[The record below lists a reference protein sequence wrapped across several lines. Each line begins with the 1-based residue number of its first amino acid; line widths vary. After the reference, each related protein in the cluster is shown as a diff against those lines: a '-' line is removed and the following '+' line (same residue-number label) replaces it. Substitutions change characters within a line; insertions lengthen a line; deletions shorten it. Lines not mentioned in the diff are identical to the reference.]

1 MLSLDPQTKFGK
13 NRKQKLIR
21 ITNRTLL
28 QMFLLFLS
36 NNDRYD
42 TLVNDILNKNLTH
55 DDSIPLLF
63 DQEQHPKLY
72 ELINMIQQ
80 NHSS

>member
-1 MLSLDPQTKFGK
+1 MLYLDPQTKFGK

-21 ITNRTLL
+21 ISNKTLL
-28 QMFLLFLS
+28 QMFLVFLS
-36 NNDRYD
+36 NDYRYD
-42 TLVNDILNKNLTH
+42 TLTKEILSKDLSH

-63 DQEQHPKLY
+63 DLEQHPKLY
-72 ELINMIQQ
+72 KLIDMIQK